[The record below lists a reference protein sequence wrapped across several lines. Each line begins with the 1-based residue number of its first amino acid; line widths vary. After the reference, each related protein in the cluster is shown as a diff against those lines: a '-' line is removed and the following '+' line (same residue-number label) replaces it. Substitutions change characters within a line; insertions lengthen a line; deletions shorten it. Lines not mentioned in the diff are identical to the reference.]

1 MACLNPFLLRLALQT
16 KEGNYNEYLLH
27 TSAFPVKSQGEEPE
41 EIEEMELEEPEER
54 EEMELEE
61 LEKLQTFQQPSP
73 DWYVNRQNNAFEA
86 ILEYFD
92 KRKDALENANWTCS
106 PFSFM
111 CCLAMVVAG
120 ETTTESEGTTTHACE
135 DCKPFCF
142 PYSPTTTLQQAVQ
155 LQALQQF
162 AKQLTSVP
170 VCRDANILLQ
180 TLKFSETAEKYREKL
195 VEYFQAL
202 CYDTK
207 DYQAVNKKVQEITT
221 IPNVLNQQPEGTCV
235 INCVYL
241 KNTWRKTFDEETN
254 PVRFKTSKQGV
265 VVVDMMQTTQSV
277 EFVKH
282 TSMIAVCLPYTTNGL
297 RAWFVKGNTAAD
309 ADTAV
314 RTFLAYRFGLQQLAH
329 QTEKIVLQI
338 PKIKLKNKI
347 DLKAVLQ
354 DRSITSIFEGGNL
367 LNMSGDSSEFI
378 NKFEQHCFL
387 DVDQEGT
394 TAGAVTTA
402 SALRG
407 KSIASVT
414 FACTFFMLIEYENT
428 LLFASKIDNPS
439 VGNRAQGSYALK
451 DSDFDL
457 SEIRKVTPSS
467 YALKDLSSQTDLHSK
482 SLELT
487 VLAAAVMKKE
497 YNLRIKVTE
506 KVDKDAIEYDF
517 EEKNASELRKVLL
530 PQPGGKTYPIVV
542 YHVKPEMLYYVSL
555 QNLSD
560 VDCKLQFVYVGEDNE
575 EPEEIETAKKEGG
588 ILKTPY
594 PIQKDAGEEPDGW
607 LIKDMKGNTVLG
619 ITFEVQDETGK

>member
-16 KEGNYNEYLLH
+16 NEGNYNEYLLH
-27 TSAFPVKSQGEEPE
+27 TSTFPAKSQGEDP
-41 EIEEMELEEPEER
+41 EEMEPC
-54 EEMELEE
+54 
-61 LEKLQTFQQPSP
+61 P
-73 DWYVNRQNNAFEA
+73 DWYINRQNNAFEV

-142 PYSPTTTLQQAVQ
+142 PYSPTTTLQPAVQ

-180 TLKFSETAEKYREKL
+180 TSQSSETAQKYRGKL
-195 VEYFQAL
+195 VEYFKAL
-202 CYDTK
+202 CYDTNQ
-207 DYQAVNKKVQEITT
+207 YQAVNNKVQEITT

-241 KNTWRKTFDEETN
+241 KDQWRKIFDKKTK
-254 PVRFKTSKQGV
+254 PVQFTTSKQGV
-265 VVVDMMQTTQSV
+265 VVVDMMETTQSV

-282 TSMIAVCLPYTTNGL
+282 TSMFAVCLPYTTRGL

-314 RTFLAYRFGLQQLAH
+314 HTFLAYRFGLRQLAH

-347 DLKAVLQ
+347 DLKDVLR
-354 DRSITSIFEGGNL
+354 DRSTSIFTGGNL

-394 TAGAVTTA
+394 TAGAVTVM
-402 SALRG
+402 SALRNG
-407 KSIASVT
+407 GGSIKSVT

-439 VGNRAQGSYALK
+439 GGNHAQGSSALK

-457 SEIRKVTPSS
+457 SKILKVEPSF
-467 YALKDLSSQTDLHSK
+467 YALEDLSSQTDLHSK

-487 VLAAAVMKKE
+487 VLAAKKE
-497 YNLRIKVTE
+497 CNLRIQVTE

-517 EEKNASELRKVLL
+517 EDKNEYMSFRKVLL
-530 PQPGGKTYPIVV
+530 PQPGGKTYPVVV
-542 YHVKPEMLYYVSL
+542 YQVKPEMLFYVYL

-560 VDCKLQFVYVGEDNE
+560 VDCDLQFVYWNENGEE
-575 EPEEIETAKKEGG
+575 EEEIETAQKKGG
-588 ILKTPY
+588 NALKTPY
-594 PIQKDAGEEPDGW
+594 PLQKDAGENPDGW
-607 LIKDMKGNTVLG
+607 LIKDMLGDTVLG
-619 ITFEVQDETGK
+619 ITFELPAETGK